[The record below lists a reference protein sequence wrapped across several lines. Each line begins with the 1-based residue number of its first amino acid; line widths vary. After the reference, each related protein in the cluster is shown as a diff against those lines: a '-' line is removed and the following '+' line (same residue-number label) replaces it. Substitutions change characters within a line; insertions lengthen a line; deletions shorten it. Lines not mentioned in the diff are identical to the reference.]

1 MSPYCQTLD
10 KSVNLFVPQFPISK
24 MGILKPATM
33 DKALGILIINPNLKN
48 LELMENN
55 NEVAWYLCMH
65 FAHALQ
71 THI

>member
-1 MSPYCQTLD
+1 
-10 KSVNLFVPQFPISK
+10 